1 MRPCG
6 HTHPVMNDLTKPF
19 KRLPVALIGTGSY
32 VPERRLTNADLE
44 KMVDTS
50 NEWIVER
57 TGIEERRIAAPGET
71 TSDMAT
77 EAGRRAMEAAGV
89 TPEEIDLIILG
100 TVTPDTSTPSTA
112 CYVQAKLG
120 CRNAAAFDISA
131 ACSSFLF
138 AMKTAVQY
146 IGCGQAKT
154 ALIIS
159 SEKLSHIVN
168 WEDRS
173 TCVLFGDGS
182 GAAVLRVGSGI
193 EGDSAILA
201 SDIGSDGTLTD
212 LLLVPGG
219 GTAIPTTEE
228 NIHKKLYTLAMRGNE
243 VFRHA
248 VAHMRDSAVSLIE
261 RTGINPEDIALVIP
275 HQANLRI
282 INAVAARIGVPPE
295 RVFVNLQKY
304 GNTSGAACAIALDE
318 AVRSGRVKK
327 GDIVLMVT
335 FGAGL
340 TWSSAAIRL

>member
-1 MRPCG
+1 
-6 HTHPVMNDLTKPF
+6 MNDLTKPF

-32 VPERRLTNADLE
+32 VPERRLTNSDLE

-50 NEWIVER
+50 HEWIIAR
-57 TGIEERRIAAPGET
+57 TGIEERRIAAPDEK

-77 EAGRRAMEAAGV
+77 KAARRAMEDAGV
-89 TPEEIDLIILG
+89 TAEEIDLIIVG
-100 TVTPDTSTPSTA
+100 TVTPDTFTPSTA
-112 CYVQAKLG
+112 CYVQANIGAK
-120 CRNAAAFDISA
+120 NAAAFDISA

-138 AMKTAVQY
+138 ALKTAVQY

-173 TCVLFGDGS
+173 TCVLFGDGA
-182 GAAVLRVGSGI
+182 GAAVLKTGSGVD
-193 EGDSAILA
+193 GDSAVLA
-201 SDIGSDGTLTD
+201 SDIGSDGSLTD
-212 LLLVPGG
+212 LLMVPGG
-219 GTAIPTTEE
+219 GSAIPTTEE
-228 NIHKKLYTLAMRGNE
+228 NIHEKLFTLAMRGNE
-243 VFRHA
+243 VFRYA
-248 VAHMRDSAVSLIE
+248 VTHMKDSALSLIE
-261 RTGINPEDIALVIP
+261 RTGIKPEDVSLVIP

-282 INAVAARIGVPPE
+282 INAVAERLGIPVD
-295 RVFVNLQKY
+295 RVFINLQKY

-318 AVRSGRVKK
+318 AIKSGKAKK
-327 GDIVLMVT
+327 GDIILMVT

>member
-1 MRPCG
+1 
-6 HTHPVMNDLTKPF
+6 MNDLTKPF

-32 VPERRLTNADLE
+32 VPERRLTNSDLE

-50 NEWIVER
+50 NEWIVAR
-57 TGIEERRIAAPGET
+57 TGIEERRIAAPGEK

-77 EAGRRAMEAAGV
+77 KAALRAMEAAGV
-89 TPEEIDLIILG
+89 TPDEIDLIIVG
-100 TVTPDTSTPSTA
+100 TVTPDTFTPSTA
-112 CYVQAKLG
+112 CYVQANIGAK
-120 CRNAAAFDISA
+120 NAAAFDISA

-138 AMKTAVQY
+138 ALKTAVQY
-146 IGCGQAKT
+146 IGCGQART

-168 WEDRS
+168 WEDRA
-173 TCVLFGDGS
+173 TCVLFGDGA
-182 GAAVLRVGSGI
+182 GAAVLQTGTGI
-193 EGDSAILA
+193 EGDSAVLA

-212 LLLVPGG
+212 LLMVPGG
-219 GTAIPTTEE
+219 GSAIPTTED
-228 NIHKKLYTLAMRGNE
+228 NIHEKLYTLAMRGNE

-248 VAHMRDSAVSLIE
+248 VSHMKDSALSLIH
-261 RTGINPEDIALVIP
+261 RTGIKPEEVNVVIP

-282 INAVAARIGVPPE
+282 INAVAERLGIPVD
-295 RVFVNLQKY
+295 RVFINLQKY

-318 AVRSGRVKK
+318 AIRTGKAKK